1 MKLASCDRAAKLYHS
16 QDQSIRLVS
25 YPVYAIDVNGGIGK
39 PAKLVNDGKQS
50 NSDRK
55 FNFEDKWVQN
65 NFQNIQDKTSP
76 YKWINVL
83 KNVLVF
89 VNCN

>member
-25 YPVYAIDVNGGIGK
+25 YPVYAIDVNGGLGK
-39 PAKLVNDGKQS
+39 PVKLVNDGKQS

-65 NFQNIQDKTSP
+65 NFQNIEDKTIP
-76 YKWINVL
+76 GKCNDVL
-83 KNVLVF
+83 KC
-89 VNCN
+89 VNDWKL